1 MRRLW
6 GFESQLPYEDWS
18 LRLPLNS
25 GANMKMIEAQVR
37 PRPLADDRPLAGL
50 RRSGPD
56 RLKAACLAVLLL
68 LLLLLQ
74 VCCCTCSRSCSCCCS
89 CSCSCSRP
97 RFHTDGGAC
106 CCRARRCV
114 GRSRTWRR
122 FRCGGRA
129 RGSPRPRGCRLTAAR

>member
-25 GANMKMIEAQVR
+25 GANMKMIEAEVSS
-37 PRPLADDRPLAGL
+37 RPLADDRSRWAASL
-50 RRSGPD
+50 RS
-56 RLKAACLAVLLL
+56 RL
-68 LLLLLQ
+68 
-74 VCCCTCSRSCSCCCS
+74 
-89 CSCSCSRP
+89 

-106 CCRARRCV
+106 CCRARRCAV
-114 GRSRTWRR
+114 RSRTWRR